1 MIPGS
6 PEEYH
11 DPRNVFIPDSF
22 LTAAAP
28 CAALWVFALFG
39 KYHAALFKFNT
50 ALQLREAPL
59 RKLQGLFGHCQNGEG
74 GLNACQDGLGHP
86 YIWVKMREEVPQGA
100 RLSEGE
106 GGAIAIWA
114 MPE

>member
-1 MIPGS
+1 MQDRS
-6 PEEYH
+6 L
-11 DPRNVFIPDSF
+11 SF
-22 LTAAAP
+22 PPAAIKIRG
-28 CAALWVFALFG
+28 V
-39 KYHAALFKFNT
+39 
-50 ALQLREAPL
+50 REAPL

-100 RLSEGE
+100 RLSEG
-106 GGAIAIWA
+106 A